1 MQPMPA
7 ATLRTADRALQ
18 ILQQFRRPGQAW
30 TVSAIAEQLGLHRST
45 ASRLISTLLARGFLE
60 RAGGNGL
67 RLGAEAIRLGTIAI
81 AGSELMAV
89 AAPVIEGLAE
99 NTGEAVTLA
108 VASGGQVLTM
118 AEAAGKHF
126 ISSRDWIGVATPAH
140 CTADGKVL
148 LAYGALAATGQLQ
161 PLTPTTIVD
170 AHALEQE
177 LAAVRRRGWA
187 TAHGELELGLH
198 GVAAPV
204 HSGERCVAALCIS
217 GPEYRFRG
225 VLEDRL
231 APGCLEAADELRR
244 RLEAGPGDAGP
255 GDARRPA
262 P

>member
-60 RAGGNGL
+60 RAGGEGL

-89 AAPVIEGLAE
+89 AAPVIEGLAQS
-99 NTGEAVTLA
+99 TGEAVTLA
-108 VASGGQVLTM
+108 VASGGQVLTV

-170 AHALEQE
+170 APALDQE

-187 TAHGELELGLH
+187 TSHGELELGLY

-204 HSGERCVAALCIS
+204 YSGEQCVAAVCIS

-225 VLEDRL
+225 MFEDRL
-231 APGCLEAADELRR
+231 APGCLEAADQLRH
-244 RLEAGPGDAGP
+244 RLEAGPGDAGH

>member
-60 RAGGNGL
+60 RAGGEGL
-67 RLGAEAIRLGTIAI
+67 RLGPEAIRLGTIAI

-89 AAPVIEGLAE
+89 AAPVIEALAQH
-99 NTGEAVTLA
+99 TGEAVTLA
-108 VASGGQVLTM
+108 VASGGQVLTV
-118 AEAAGKHF
+118 AEAPGRHF
-126 ISSRDWIGVATPAH
+126 VSSRDWIGVATPAH

-148 LAYGALAATGQLQ
+148 LAYGALAPVTGQPQ
-161 PLTPTTIVD
+161 PLTPATIVD
-170 AHALEQE
+170 ATALEQE
-177 LAAVRRRGWA
+177 LAVVRRRGWA
-187 TAHGELELGLH
+187 TAHGELELGLY

-217 GPEYRFRG
+217 GPEYRFSG
-225 VLEDRL
+225 TFEDRL
-231 APGCLEAADELRR
+231 APRCLEAAGQLRR
-244 RLEAGPGDAGP
+244 RLGESPGQVGPA
-255 GDARRPA
+255 A
-262 P
+262 